1 MANEVIYTVGHSN
14 IDIKKF
20 INILKQNNIEVLI
33 DVRSVP
39 FSRYASQFNKDN
51 IKRELEESGIVYIF
65 MGNVLGGKPRQIYDD
80 EFHTADKIIDV
91 VYEKIR
97 GQQGY
102 QKGISRLI
110 ATAKTNKIAIM
121 CSEENP
127 NKCHRHL
134 LITQSLLG
142 KGVDVLHIRG
152 KGAVEVA
159 GKHIPQATLPGIKI
173 LD

>member
-20 INILKQNNIEVLI
+20 INILKQNNIKVLI

-65 MGNVLGGKPRQIYDD
+65 MGNVLGGKPQNI
-80 EFHTADKIIDV
+80 

-97 GQQGY
+97 EQQGY

-110 ATAKTNKIAIM
+110 EIAKANKIAVM

-127 NKCHRHL
+127 GKCHRHL
-134 LITQSLLG
+134 LITQSLLC
-142 KGVDVLHIRG
+142 KGVNVLHIRG
-152 KGAVEVA
+152 GGTVEAA
-159 GKHIPQATLPGIKI
+159 GKHIPQATLLGY
-173 LD
+173 

>member
-39 FSRYASQFNKDN
+39 FSRYAPQFNKDN

-65 MGNVLGGKPRQIYDD
+65 MGNVLGGKPQHI
-80 EFHTADKIIDV
+80 

-97 GQQGY
+97 EQEGY

-110 ATAKTNKIAIM
+110 EIAKANKIAVM

-127 NKCHRHL
+127 GKCHRHL
-134 LITQSLLG
+134 LITQSLLWRG
-142 KGVDVLHIRG
+142 MSVLHIRG
-152 KGAVEVA
+152 GGTVEVA
-159 GKHIPQATLPGIKI
+159 GKHIPQATLLGY
-173 LD
+173 